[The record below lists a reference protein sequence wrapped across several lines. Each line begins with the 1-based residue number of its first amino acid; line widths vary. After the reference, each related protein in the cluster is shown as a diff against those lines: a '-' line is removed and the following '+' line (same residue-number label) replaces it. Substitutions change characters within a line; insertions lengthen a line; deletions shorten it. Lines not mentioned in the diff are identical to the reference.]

1 MPLHPNSRLV
11 LCHVP
16 LAPREKGHEYP
27 TEDPELNIMELL
39 LWRNGTGIGGISA
52 APGSLAWHR
61 GLKGLAL
68 PQLLGSLQLQ
78 LGSDPWRELHM
89 LWSGQKRK
97 KKKKKKICP
106 SPNFTRSLHW
116 ECRWSLEACA
126 TQAANTRAAPSS
138 AIPTFSSLGRS
149 EQSRPW
155 QVPAVSCAICQR
167 AKV

>member
-89 LWSGQKRK
+89 LRSGQKRK
-97 KKKKKKICP
+97 KKKNK
-106 SPNFTRSLHW
+106 NLSLPQLH
-116 ECRWSLEACA
+116 
-126 TQAANTRAAPSS
+126 
-138 AIPTFSSLGRS
+138 
-149 EQSRPW
+149 
-155 QVPAVSCAICQR
+155 QVPALGMSVVPGSMCHSGC
-167 AKV
+167 KH